1 MSTDGPVR
9 VHVVLPGGDE
19 VRAGTLRFHETR
31 RTASATFTYEQAYLA
46 DPRAYA
52 LDPTLQLDAG
62 SHQTPPAVAV
72 FGAMS
77 DGAPDRWGR
86 NLMTRAER
94 ERAQREGVTART
106 LIESDFLLG
115 TRDDLRQ
122 GALRYTTDDRTF
134 LAPPGD
140 GVPRLI
146 ALPRLLD
153 LTDALVTHEAVDRDL
168 RDLVAAGGSLG
179 GARPKAAVVLD
190 DGAALAIAKLP
201 RRGSD
206 EWDVMGWEKVTLD
219 LAVAAQLTVPRSHLV
234 QVLGRNVL
242 ITERF
247 DRRRTLRVGFI
258 SAMTMLEA
266 HDGDQRSYLEIAD
279 TIETQSP
286 APGRDL
292 EQLFRRIVFSV
303 LVSNTDDHL
312 RNHGF
317 LREPTGWTLS
327 PAFDL
332 NPNPEA
338 PGALSTTIDT
348 DGDPTA
354 SIDLALQTAQMYRLS
369 PTRAIEIVDEV
380 EQATAP
386 WRTVATRLE
395 LPARELELMLA
406 AFDTPERT
414 TARAIVTQHRTSSTV
429 SPARVGQPQPRRPR
443 GTPAAGQYAPQPRSQ
458 PDEQR

>member
-1 MSTDGPVR
+1 MASCPRWSRRPTLSAPTSAGSALTRPSRSGSGPASRDLEHRRPGTGPRGAARWGRGPRRDAPVPR
-9 VHVVLPGGDE
+9 EAPHRQRDIHLRAGLPGGPARLRTRPDPA
-19 VRAGTLRFHETR
+19 AGR
-31 RTASATFTYEQAYLA
+31 RITPDT
-46 DPRAYA
+46 
-52 LDPTLQLDAG
+52 AG
-62 SHQTPPAVAV
+62 S
-72 FGAMS
+72 G
-77 DGAPDRWGR
+77 RLWGD
-86 NLMTRAER
+86 ER
-94 ERAQREGVTART
+94 RG
-106 LIESDFLLG
+106 
-115 TRDDLRQ
+115 
-122 GALRYTTDDRTF
+122 
-134 LAPPGD
+134 P
-140 GVPRLI
+140 
-146 ALPRLLD
+146 
-153 LTDALVTHEAVDRDL
+153 
-168 RDLVAAGGSLG
+168 
-179 GARPKAAVVLD
+179 RPKAAVVLD
-190 DGAALAIAKLP
+190 DGATLAIAKLP

-219 LAVAAQLTVPRSHLV
+219 LAAAAQLTVPRSHLV
-234 QVLGRNVL
+234 QVLGRKVL
-242 ITERF
+242 LTERF
-247 DRRRTLRVGFI
+247 DRRRTLRVGFV

-338 PGALSTTIDT
+338 PGTLSTTIDT

-354 SIDLALQTAQMYRLS
+354 SIDRALQTAQMYRLS
-369 PTRAIEIVDEV
+369 PTRATEIIDEV
-380 EQATAP
+380 EQATAT

-395 LPARELELMLA
+395 LPAPELELMRA

-414 TARAIVTQHRTSSTV
+414 TARAIVTQHRTFSTV

-443 GTPAAGQYAPQPRSQ
+443 GTPTAGQYAPQPRSQ
-458 PDEQR
+458 PDGQR

>member
-1 MSTDGPVR
+1 MKHLRGLDR
-9 VHVVLPGGDE
+9 AVVTFSGDE
-19 VRAGTLRFHETR
+19 GWVLYVGPHVEGDAAADVY
-31 RTASATFTYEQAYLA
+31 TA
-46 DPRAYA
+46 
-52 LDPTLQLDAG
+52 TLQLDAG
-62 SHQTPPAVAV
+62 SHQSPLGVAV

-77 DGAPDRWGR
+77 DGVPDRWGR

-94 ERAQREGVTART
+94 ERAQREGVTERT

-122 GALRYTTDDRTF
+122 GALRYTTDDKTF
-134 LAPPGD
+134 LA
-140 GVPRLI
+140 L
-146 ALPRLLD
+146 
-153 LTDALVTHEAVDRDL
+153 AV
-168 RDLVAAGGSLG
+168 
-179 GARPKAAVVLD
+179 
-190 DGAALAIAKLP
+190 AKLP

-206 EWDVMGWEKVTLD
+206 EWDVMGWEKATLD
-219 LAVAAQLTVPRSHLV
+219 LAAAAQLTIPRSHLV
-234 QVLGRNVL
+234 QVLGRNVRL
-242 ITERF
+242 KERF
-247 DRRRTLRVGFI
+247 DRQGALRVAFV

-266 HDGDQRSYLEIAD
+266 HDGDQRSYLEIAV

-292 EQLFRRIVFSV
+292 ERLFRRIVFSV

-317 LREPTGWTLS
+317 LREPTGWALS

-354 SIDLALQTAQMYRLS
+354 SVERALQTAQMYRLS

-380 EQATAP
+380 EQATAA

-395 LPARELELMLA
+395 LPEGELELMLA

-414 TARAIVTQHRTSSTV
+414 TARAIVTQHRT
-429 SPARVGQPQPRRPR
+429 G
-443 GTPAAGQYAPQPRSQ
+443 
-458 PDEQR
+458 

>member
-1 MSTDGPVR
+1 MTTLGPVR
-9 VHVVLPGGDE
+9 VDVVLPGGGQ
-19 VRAGTLRFHETR
+19 VRAGTIRFHEGR
-31 RTASATFTYEQAYLA
+31 RIASATFNYEQSYLA

-52 LDPTLQLDAG
+52 LDPTLPLDAG
-62 SHQTPPAVAV
+62 SHQSPPGVAV
-72 FGAMS
+72 FGAMG

-94 ERAQREGVTART
+94 QRAGREGVTART
-106 LIESDFLLG
+106 LLESDFLLG

-122 GALRYTTDDRTF
+122 GALRYNADGETF
-134 LAPPGD
+134 LASPGE

-153 LTDALVTHEAVDRDL
+153 LADALVAPEAVDQDL

-190 DGAALAIAKLP
+190 DGVLAIAKLP
-201 RRGSD
+201 HRSRD
-206 EWDVMGWEKVTLD
+206 EWDVMGWEQVTLD
-219 LAVAAQLTVPRSHLV
+219 LGAAAKLTVPRSHLI

-247 DRRRTLRVGFI
+247 DRQHGLRVGFV

-266 HDGDQRSYLEIAD
+266 RDGDQRSYLEIAD

-286 APGRDL
+286 RPGRDL
-292 EQLFRRIVFSV
+292 EQLFRRVVFSV
-303 LVSNTDDHL
+303 LISNTDDHL

-317 LREPTGWTLS
+317 LREPSGWALS

-338 PGALSTTIDT
+338 AGALSTTVDT
-348 DGDPTA
+348 DGDPSA
-354 SIDLALQTAQMYRLS
+354 SIELCAQTAQMYRLS
-369 PTRAIEIVDEV
+369 QSQAVEIVDEV
-380 EQATAP
+380 EQATAT
-386 WRTVATRLE
+386 WRTVAKRLG
-395 LPARELELMLA
+395 LPSREHDLMAA
-406 AFDTPERT
+406 AFETPERR
-414 TARAIVTQHRTSSTV
+414 TARAIV
-429 SPARVGQPQPRRPR
+429 ARHQ
-443 GTPAAGQYAPQPRSQ
+443 TAT
-458 PDEQR
+458 

>member
-1 MSTDGPVR
+1 MSTDGPLQ
-9 VHVVLPGGDE
+9 VHVVLPDGDQ
-19 VRAGTLRFHETR
+19 VRAGTIRFHKTR
-31 RTASATFTYEQAYLA
+31 RTASATFMYEPTYLA
-46 DPRAYA
+46 DPRAYPF
-52 LDPTLQLDAG
+52 DPTLPLDAG
-62 SHQTPPAVAV
+62 SHQTPPGAAL
-72 FGAMS
+72 FGALG

-94 ERAQREGVTART
+94 KDADRAGTTVRT
-106 LIESDFLLG
+106 LLESDFLLG

-122 GALRYTTDDRTF
+122 GALRYTADGQTF
-134 LAPPGD
+134 LALPSQ

-146 ALPRLLD
+146 ALPRLLE
-153 LTDALVTHEAVDRDL
+153 LTDALVTHEVADVDL
-168 RDLVAAGGSLG
+168 GDLVAAGSSLG

-190 DGAALAIAKLP
+190 DGVLAIAKLP

-219 LAVAAQLTVPRSHLV
+219 LAAAAQLTVPRSHLV
-234 QVLGRNVL
+234 RVLGRNVL
-242 ITERF
+242 LAERF
-247 DRRRTLRVGFI
+247 DRRRALRVGFV

-266 HDGDQRSYLEIAD
+266 RDGDQRSYLEIAD

-292 EQLFRRIVFSV
+292 EQLFRRMVLSV

-317 LREPTGWTLS
+317 LREPTGWALS

-354 SIDLALQTAQMYRLS
+354 SIERALQTAPMYRLS
-369 PTRAIEIVDEV
+369 PIRAVEIVDEV
-380 EQATAP
+380 ERATAG
-386 WRTVATRLE
+386 WRAVATRLK
-395 LPARELELMLA
+395 LPAPELELMRS
-406 AFDTPERT
+406 AFDTPERR
-414 TARAIVTQHRTSSTV
+414 TARAIVTAHRTSDS
-429 SPARVGQPQPRRPR
+429 SSGQ
-443 GTPAAGQYAPQPRSQ
+443 
-458 PDEQR
+458 

>member
-1 MSTDGPVR
+1 MSTQGRQKVDHRDGPLQ
-9 VHVVLPGGDE
+9 VHVVLPGGE
-19 VRAGTLRFHETR
+19 QVRAGTLRFHQMR
-31 RTASATFTYEQAYLA
+31 RTPSATFLYDPTYLA

-52 LDPTLQLDAG
+52 LDPSLPLDAG
-62 SHQTPPAVAV
+62 PHQTPPGAAL
-72 FGAMS
+72 FGAMG

-94 ERAQREGVTART
+94 HRADVDGVAARM
-106 LIESDFLLG
+106 LLESDFLLG

-122 GALRYTTDDRTF
+122 GALRYTADGQSF
-134 LAPPGD
+134 VAPPSD
-140 GVPRLI
+140 GIPRLI

-153 LTDALVTHEAVDRDL
+153 LTDSLGTLEVVDADL
-168 RDLVAAGGSLG
+168 RDLVAAGSSLG

-190 DGAALAIAKLP
+190 DGVLAIAKLP
-201 RRGSD
+201 RRGGD

-219 LAVAAQLTVPRSHLV
+219 LASAAQLTVSRSHLV

-242 ITERF
+242 LTERF
-247 DRRRTLRVGFI
+247 DRRRGVRVGFV

-266 HDGDQRSYLEIAD
+266 RDRDQRSYLDIAD

-286 APGRDL
+286 RPGGDL

-317 LREPTGWTLS
+317 LRESTGWALS

-338 PGALSTTIDT
+338 PGSLSTTIDT

-354 SIDLALQTAQMYRLS
+354 NVEHCVQTAQMYRLS
-369 PTRAIEIVDEV
+369 LTRAVEVVDEV
-380 EQATAP
+380 EQATAS
-386 WRTVATRLE
+386 WRAVATRLK
-395 LPARELELMLA
+395 LPARELDLMQA
-406 AFDTPERT
+406 AFDTAERR
-414 TARAIVTQHRTSSTV
+414 TARALVSAHRTSGS
-429 SPARVGQPQPRRPR
+429 SSG
-443 GTPAAGQYAPQPRSQ
+443 S
-458 PDEQR
+458 

>member
-1 MSTDGPVR
+1 MG
-9 VHVVLPGGDE
+9 
-19 VRAGTLRFHETR
+19 
-31 RTASATFTYEQAYLA
+31 
-46 DPRAYA
+46 
-52 LDPTLQLDAG
+52 
-62 SHQTPPAVAV
+62 
-72 FGAMS
+72 

-86 NLMTRAER
+86 NLMARAER
-94 ERAQREGVTART
+94 QRADRDGVTART
-106 LIESDFLLG
+106 LLEPDFLLG

-122 GALRYTTDDRTF
+122 GALRYTTDDETF
-134 LAPPGD
+134 LASPAF

-146 ALPRLLD
+146 ALPRLLE
-153 LTDALVTHEAVDRDL
+153 LTDALVTHEAVDTDL

-179 GARPKAAVVLD
+179 GARPKAAVVLG

-206 EWDVMGWEKVTLD
+206 EWDAMGWEKVTLD
-219 LAVAAQLTVPRSHLV
+219 LAAAAQLTVPRSHLV

-247 DRRRTLRVGFI
+247 DRRGALRVAFV

-266 HDGDQRSYLEIAD
+266 RDGDQRSYPEIAD
-279 TIETQSP
+279 SIETQSP
-286 APGRDL
+286 TPGRDL

-317 LREPTGWTLS
+317 LREPTGWALS

-354 SIDLALQTAQMYRLS
+354 SIERALQTAQLYRVS

-380 EQATAP
+380 EQATAT
-386 WRTVATRLE
+386 WRTVATRLA
-395 LPARELELMLA
+395 LPSRELELMVA
-406 AFDTPERT
+406 AFDTPER
-414 TARAIVTQHRTSSTV
+414 RAALAIAAAHRTST
-429 SPARVGQPQPRRPR
+429 RPE
-443 GTPAAGQYAPQPRSQ
+443 GSSAS
-458 PDEQR
+458 

>member
-1 MSTDGPVR
+1 MSTDSPVR
-9 VHVVLPGGDE
+9 VHVVLPDGDE
-19 VRAGTLRFHETR
+19 VRAGTLRFHEKR

-72 FGAMS
+72 FGAMR

-106 LIESDFLLG
+106 LIGSDFLLG

-140 GVPRLI
+140 GLPRLI

-219 LAVAAQLTVPRSHLV
+219 LAAAAQLTVPRSHLV

-242 ITERF
+242 LTERF
-247 DRRRTLRVGFI
+247 DRRRTLRVGFV

-279 TIETQSP
+279 AIETQSP

-369 PTRAIEIVDEV
+369 PTRAIEIVHEV
-380 EQATAP
+380 EQATAT

-414 TARAIVTQHRTSSTV
+414 TARAIVTQHRTFSTV

-443 GTPAAGQYAPQPRSQ
+443 GTPTAGQYAPQPRSQ
-458 PDEQR
+458 PDGAR